1 MLAGETFMKKFAVLA
16 GVVVAGLVLAQ
27 GSSPLSGF
35 VKAMNDA
42 NSLSAT
48 FTYQKI
54 GGTSTT
60 YSISMAKPNM
70 VRIDKPG
77 EMIVADGKTI
87 VTYDKK
93 SKSYFKLPQTD
104 AEIGRLFND
113 DEFSLF
119 APFFEPKAFDK
130 LAKVTPAGTKNRKGI
145 TFDVVEA
152 TVDAK
157 GFKKATFYID
167 PANKI
172 ARQLEIT
179 FSDGPEVVRTLVDVK
194 EVTVGGD
201 ANASLFAFKA
211 PEGAKEVSLE
221 EMSADK
227 WYHNLD
233 EAKEVAK
240 RTNRKIFID
249 FYATWC
255 GPCKLLAAE
264 VFPTADFKKLSKN
277 LVFCKIDVDQDKAT
291 SQAYK
296 ITAMPTQMVVN
307 ADGSVVVTKVGYG
320 GVADFFNTFGK
331 FAN

>member
-1 MLAGETFMKKFAVLA
+1 MKKFAVLA

-27 GSSPLSGF
+27 GASGPLSGYI
-35 VKAMNDA
+35 KSLNGAS
-42 NSLSAT
+42 SLSAS
-48 FTYQKI
+48 FTYQRI
-54 GGTSTT
+54 GGTSTS
-60 YSISMAKPNM
+60 YAVELAKPNM

-77 EMIVADGKTI
+77 ELIVADGKSI

-93 SKSYFKLPQTD
+93 AKTYFKTPQSD
-104 AEIGRLFND
+104 AAIGKLFND

-119 APFFEPKAFDK
+119 APFFAPNAFDK
-130 LAKVTPAGTKNRKGI
+130 LTKVTAAGNKNRKGMSMQ
-145 TFDVVEA
+145 VVEA

-167 PANKI
+167 PSNNV
-172 ARQLEIT
+172 ARQLELT
-179 FSDGPEVVRTLVDVK
+179 FTDGPETIRTLIDVK
-194 EVTVGGD
+194 DVKIGGE

-211 PEGAKEVSLE
+211 PEGSKELSLD
-221 EMSADK
+221 EMMSDK
-227 WYHNLD
+227 WYYNLD

-249 FYATWC
+249 FFATWC

-264 VFPTADFKKLSKN
+264 VFPTAEFKKLSKN

-291 SQAYK
+291 SQAYN

-307 ADGSVVVTKVGYG
+307 ADGSVVTTKVGYG